1 MPSKA
6 YDNFKK
12 NSKQVDKLLKAF
24 TDMRPP
30 TRGRKHLDHFTR
42 AAIVFL
48 CSSWEVYVEQIAL
61 ESGKIISSRM
71 NTPSDLPVVIQKTIS
86 LVVKNAKHDLEPVRL
101 AVDWKDYYHKII
113 EKYIAN
119 LNTPKNAQ
127 VTELFHKYIGID
139 GNKLKAKVPLL
150 ADINKIV
157 TTRGDIAHNIFSEDY
172 VKKELVEQY
181 YDTIRNL
188 TKQID
193 LYLWDYIPEIT
204 NGKRPWQNTY

>member
-6 YDNFKK
+6 YKNFNK

-24 TDMRPP
+24 TDMREP

-42 AAIVFL
+42 AAIIFL
-48 CSSWEVYVEQIAL
+48 CSSWEVYIEQIAI
-61 ESGKIISSRM
+61 ESGKIISSRIEI
-71 NTPSDLPVVIQKTIS
+71 PSNLPIIIQKTIS
-86 LVVKNAKHDLEPVRL
+86 LAVKNSRHELEPIQL
-101 AVDWKDYYHKII
+101 AVNWKDYYNGII
-113 EKYIAN
+113 DKYVSN

-139 GNKLKAKVPLL
+139 GNVLKTKVPLL
-150 ADINKIV
+150 TDINKIV
-157 TTRGDIAHNIFSEDY
+157 NTRGEIAHNIFSEDY
-172 VKKELVEQY
+172 VKGELVGQY
-181 YDTIRNL
+181 YDTIKTL

-193 LYLWDYIPEIT
+193 LYLWDYITEIT